1 MANEFSVEV
10 NGKLLDVHPE
20 GGETLIGA
28 VERVVSADVGEP
40 IRESKCVPR
49 MPAFERALDVTF
61 ESGISW
67 RVYVIPRE
75 AQAT

>member
-1 MANEFSVEV
+1 MANDCSIEM

-20 GGETLIGA
+20 GSESLIAA

-49 MPAFERALDVTF
+49 MSAFECALDVTF

-75 AQAT
+75 V